1 MPLIWIPQEE
11 FEALQ
16 AVLTRAAL
24 VNWLAY
30 ERAREYLI
38 APVLAPVPLP
48 LETKQ
53 EERRV
58 NG

>member
-11 FEALQ
+11 FEALR
-16 AVLTRAAL
+16 AVLTRAAQ

-30 ERAREYLI
+30 ERAREYSDCPC
-38 APVLAPVPLP
+38 APPVPLP

-53 EERRV
+53 EERKS
-58 NG
+58 

>member
-16 AVLTRAAL
+16 AVLTRAAQ

-30 ERAREYLI
+30 ERAREY
-38 APVLAPVPLP
+38 
-48 LETKQ
+48 
-53 EERRV
+53 
-58 NG
+58 

>member
-16 AVLTRAAL
+16 AVLTRAAQ

-30 ERAREYLI
+30 ERARGTALH
-38 APVLAPVPLP
+38 PC
-48 LETKQ
+48 
-53 EERRV
+53 
-58 NG
+58 